1 MTTAVLE
8 LLRSFE
14 SLADSDKRELA
25 AEILRR
31 SVDFEYLPLSDED
44 LVRNAEDLFVE
55 LDRGESRDAKTD
67 TR

>member
-31 SVDFEYLPLSDED
+31 SIDFEYLPLSDED
-44 LVRNAEDLFVE
+44 LVRNAEDLFLE
-55 LDRGESRDAKTD
+55 LEADHRPPTPGP
-67 TR
+67 